1 MNSKEL
7 LFESFQVDYH
17 QIGKVRFRVYNDL
30 LGAEAGEM
38 ETFSR
43 QQMQTLLHTVS
54 LARRV
59 SEAKG
64 ITFDEA
70 YEMLTSGRPEN
81 AAALMEVA
89 DDAALWLGTAPNVS
103 SMDDQVITLIMQ
115 SRAEIETPDDGWQ
128 PFESWT
134 IDDTRRLPSRFRA
147 ELRTFIE
154 QERNGGKAPEQ
165 PAKKASR
172 SAVKPSEA

>member
-7 LFESFQVDYH
+7 LFESFQVEYR
-17 QIGKVRFRVYNDL
+17 QIGKVRFRAYNDL

-43 QQMQTLLHTVS
+43 QQSQALLHTVS

-59 SEAKG
+59 SEARN

-81 AAALMEVA
+81 AAALMDVA
-89 DDAALWLGTAPNVS
+89 DDAALWLSTAPNVS
-103 SMDDQVITLIMQ
+103 SMDDQVLTLIMQ
-115 SRAEIETPDDGWQ
+115 SRAEIETADGWQ
-128 PFESWT
+128 PFENWT
-134 IDDTRRLPSRFRA
+134 IEDTRRLPSKFRA
-147 ELRTFIE
+147 ELRAFIE

-165 PAKKASR
+165 PAKKAAR
-172 SAVKPSEA
+172 SAAKPSED